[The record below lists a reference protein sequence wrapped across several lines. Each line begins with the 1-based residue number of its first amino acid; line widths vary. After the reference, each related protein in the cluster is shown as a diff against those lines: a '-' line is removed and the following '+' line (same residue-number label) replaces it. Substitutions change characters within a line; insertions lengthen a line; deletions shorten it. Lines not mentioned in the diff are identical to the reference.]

1 MKKTQQILTTIVTL
15 ILLTFFAASVRAQVC
30 TGSYTIDD
38 IDTSE
43 DIAAISS
50 CTEITGDLTIEY
62 SALSSLAGL
71 ENLTSVGGTLEIAS
85 NVSLTSLNGLEGLTS
100 VGELDIRNNN
110 SLTSL
115 TGLEN
120 LGSVEV
126 GLRINSNWVSLTSLN
141 GLEGLTSV
149 GGILY
154 ISSNR
159 ALTSLAGLENL
170 DSVGGILAIS
180 TNALASLNG
189 LENLTSVG
197 GYLSISSE
205 SALTDLCPLYNLN
218 LYFSSLYIRDN
229 AALAMDTAYALEMY
243 LRNYGNLGTSIIEN
257 NSGTEPVFCE
267 VDIDGDGLIID
278 DDNCP
283 AAANT
288 QQEDVD
294 SDGVGDACDENT
306 IYGNISGDVQEDVIV
321 NIYIL
326 SCGAPQPHAT
336 LTTGVQ
342 GYYAMGNL
350 GNGRY
355 LVDTDNESYR
365 FSSGYWVDIPQT
377 EIQPYNFTSPIC
389 NLLSECE
396 AIFNDQNNAC
406 DIAYSACVDA
416 YNSALAAWGECADDV
431 CQGAFDCNGL
441 DPLYYCGFPPTNNCN
456 SSNESCLETA
466 TNEMNECLDNL
477 CQ

>member
-1 MKKTQQILTTIVTL
+1 MKKPQKILATIISLIILTLFSSPVW
-15 ILLTFFAASVRAQVC
+15 AQVWN
-30 TGSYTIDD
+30 GDYTVGNE
-38 IDTSE
+38 S
-43 DIAAISS
+43 DIAALSGY
-50 CTEITGDLTIEY
+50 TEVTGNLTIENT
-62 SALSSLAGL
+62 ALTNLTGL
-71 ENLTSVGGTLEIAS
+71 ETLTSVGGTLTI
-85 NVSLTSLNGLEGLTS
+85 NL
-100 VGELDIRNNN
+100 N
-110 SLTSL
+110 SLL
-115 TGLEN
+115 
-120 LGSVEV
+120 
-126 GLRINSNWVSLTSLN
+126 SLN

-149 GGILY
+149 GGNLDIRNNVSLASLTGLKNLTSVGGDLE
-154 ISSNR
+154 IASNWQS
-159 ALTSLAGLENL
+159 LTSL
-170 DSVGGILAIS
+170 
-180 TNALASLNG
+180 TG

-197 GYLSISSE
+197 GNLSIISNPLTSLTGLE
-205 SALTDLCPLYNLN
+205 NLTSVGGNWSIWDNDALTNLCALYNLN
-218 LYFSSLYIRDN
+218 VNFVKLSIHDN
-229 AALAMDTAYALEMY
+229 SALAMDTAYALEMY

-267 VDIDGDGLIID
+267 VDIDGDGLIVD

-283 AAANT
+283 AVTNT

-306 IYGNISGDVQEDVIV
+306 IYGNISGAVQEGITV
-321 NIYIL
+321 NLYIL

-336 LTTGVQ
+336 LTTDTQ
-342 GYYAMGNL
+342 GYYAIGNL
-350 GNGRY
+350 ENSRY

-377 EIQPYNFTSPIC
+377 EMQPYNFTSPIC

-396 AIFNDQNNAC
+396 AIFNDQNDAC
-406 DIAYSACVDA
+406 DIKYSACVDA

-431 CQGAFDCNGL
+431 CPGDDYTCGGL
-441 DPLYYCGFPPTNNCN
+441 DPLYFCGYPPTNNCD